1 MSDST
6 ILSFDSTAESLVPGH
21 SSDSDVSNSS
31 ATSSSSFS
39 ASAASNSSAASNL
52 SAEPNSSAAS
62 NLSAASNSSVEA
74 ANSSLE
80 TNLSLESSS
89 SLEHHSYSEHHSSLE
104 SNSPSASNITDTSAD
119 GSNILQSTQEDSSL
133 NMIHD
138 ESHSLVN
145 LSVPDDDVPSQ
156 IRSLSRNMADFEAE
170 LDGINRYCNRVV
182 QNVINITPTSTSTPT
197 VVRGNRRRSDITPV
211 EVIDLSHLEF
221 VPPIR
226 SARNRAPDAVIDLC
240 TPDGARRRLE
250 THTNDSPTIHNR
262 RPVLAR
268 RIENSPVV
276 DLDDVS
282 PPKRAHRDPELSQRE
297 DAYKCPVCMEG
308 VRDREPVSTKC
319 GHVFCRECIQ
329 TAISSTHKCPMCN
342 KKLTA
347 RQYNRI
353 YL

>member
-1 MSDST
+1 
-6 ILSFDSTAESLVPGH
+6 
-21 SSDSDVSNSS
+21 
-31 ATSSSSFS
+31 
-39 ASAASNSSAASNL
+39 
-52 SAEPNSSAAS
+52 
-62 NLSAASNSSVEA
+62 
-74 ANSSLE
+74 
-80 TNLSLESSS
+80 
-89 SLEHHSYSEHHSSLE
+89 
-104 SNSPSASNITDTSAD
+104 
-119 GSNILQSTQEDSSL
+119 
-133 NMIHD
+133 
-138 ESHSLVN
+138 
-145 LSVPDDDVPSQ
+145 
-156 IRSLSRNMADFEAE
+156 
-170 LDGINRYCNRVV
+170 
-182 QNVINITPTSTSTPT
+182 
-197 VVRGNRRRSDITPV
+197 V

-250 THTNDSPTIHNR
+250 THTNDSPTIQNR

-276 DLDDVS
+276 DV
-282 PPKRAHRDPELSQRE
+282 ELSQRE

-353 YL
+353 YLWVACSVLYLNLLC